1 MMASPYLIGI
11 GAGIVAAILFVSLA
25 TNTALAMLLF
35 YLTPLPL
42 LLARFCWGRV
52 AAQLAVVTAITLVG
66 LVISLN
72 SSIFYALSIALPAL
86 VLGHLALLN
95 RAMLPED
102 PEGRPLPDM
111 PPVVEWY
118 PPGRLIA
125 WAAVMA
131 GALGALA
138 LALLGGGAEHYHQAI
153 RKIFQEAFLPQLQN
167 AGVTIDPARGERW
180 IAFVSRLLLPAL
192 LAIGW
197 MFILLINL
205 WLAARSAS
213 ISGLLT
219 RPWPSFANLEYPP
232 LMTVGFVASVG
243 LALLPGMPGIMAM
256 SFVGAFG
263 FAYLLLGLVV
273 LHLVV
278 ADSPFKPLL
287 LAGVYLAI
295 LFVDWGSLIVA
306 MVGLAEPFLE
316 LRQRALKRPAPPKSG
331 KN

>member
-1 MMASPYLIGI
+1 MTASPHLIGI
-11 GAGIVAAILFVSLA
+11 GAGIVASVLFVSLA

-35 YLTPLPL
+35 YVTPLPL
-42 LLARFCWGRV
+42 LLARLGWGR
-52 AAQLAVVTAITLVG
+52 AAGQLAIVTAITLVG
-66 LVISLN
+66 FIISVK
-72 SSIFYALSIALPAL
+72 SAMFYTLTIALPAL

-95 RAMLPED
+95 RVMLPED
-102 PEGRPLPDM
+102 PEGRPLSDM

-118 PPGRLIA
+118 PPGHIIA

-131 GALGALA
+131 GALIALG
-138 LALLGGGAEHYHQAI
+138 LLLLGGGAENYHQAV
-153 RKIFQEAFLPQLQN
+153 RKIFQEVFIPQLQN

-192 LAIGW
+192 MAIAW
-197 MFILLINL
+197 MFILLLNL

-213 ISGLLT
+213 ISGLLP
-219 RPWPSFANLEYPP
+219 RPWPSFANLEFPP

-243 LALLPGMPGIMAM
+243 LALLPDMPGIMAM

-263 FAYLLLGLVV
+263 FAYLLLGLIV

-287 LAGVYLAI
+287 LGGLYLAI
-295 LFVDWGSLIVA
+295 LFVDWGSLVVA